1 MRPWAAARGLA
12 VAALLLAGACAGP
25 LRVAVGPQ
33 PGADAPPVPLL
44 WVAERGGRSLY
55 LLGSFHLLSPR
66 DYPLSPDV
74 QAAFDDA
81 EEVLLELSPEEMAS
95 PTLAARMARAARRDD
110 GTTLGLELPPETRR
124 KLVAWLRANAPRL
137 GRNGLTAQRLQQ
149 FEPWFVALA
158 VTMVGMDDAGLDPE
172 LGLDRHFADAAV
184 AAGKRTGGLETGDQQ
199 IAFLDGMD
207 RAEQVQMLDEALD
220 DAAPGNDEIQVLH
233 ALWRAGEADAIW
245 KRLGGRMQREYPGLY
260 RRINVERNTA
270 WLAELRRRL
279 DAPGGDDTLVV
290 VGSLHLLGP
299 DGLVARLRDAGYRV
313 RRICTACAP
322 GVARSGGGRDQHD
335 AIHRARGDAQ
345 LAAGA

>member
-1 MRPWAAARGLA
+1 VARRPTPPGTPETTGVGHVVDLVRASIPPLHPAGLPFVAVPLA
-12 VAALLLAGACAGP
+12 V
-25 LRVAVGPQ
+25 
-33 PGADAPPVPLL
+33 
-44 WVAERGGRSLY
+44 
-55 LLGSFHLLSPR
+55 
-66 DYPLSPDV
+66 
-74 QAAFDDA
+74 
-81 EEVLLELSPEEMAS
+81 
-95 PTLAARMARAARRDD
+95 
-110 GTTLGLELPPETRR
+110 
-124 KLVAWLRANAPRL
+124 
-137 GRNGLTAQRLQQ
+137 
-149 FEPWFVALA
+149 
-158 VTMVGMDDAGLDPE
+158 
-172 LGLDRHFADAAV
+172 AV
-184 AAGKRTGGLETGDQQ
+184 AAGKRKWVLETGDQQ

-322 GVARSGGGRDQHD
+322 GVAREGRSTNSQP
-335 AIHRARGDAQ
+335 
-345 LAAGA
+345 AGAMISTVSGPREAQPCAPTRS